1 MPKKK
6 SPVDKKEDRP
16 VTDRMK
22 DIQIVDELQES
33 YVDYAMSV
41 IVSRAIPDIR
51 DGLKPVQRRIL
62 WAMWEEGLK
71 SSSKFRKSATVVG
84 AVLGRYHPHGDSAV
98 YDAMVRM
105 AQDFSMRYMLVHGQ
119 GNFGSIDGDSP
130 AAMRYTEAKLS
141 KISEELLF
149 DIEKDTVDWQ
159 PNYDGT
165 REEPKCLPA
174 KLPEL
179 LLNGTMGIAVG
190 MATSIPPH
198 NLGEV
203 VDAIIHLIANPEA
216 DVKDL
221 MKYIPG
227 PDFPTGGVIYKS
239 EEMEKAYSTGR
250 GSVMMRALTDIEEK
264 KNHMSIVITE
274 IPYQVNKS
282 VLIEKI
288 ASLVQDK
295 KIEGIKDVRD
305 ESGRAG
311 LRIAI
316 DLKQGISPERIL
328 NRLFKNTDLQ
338 KSFHFNMVALVDG
351 LQPRTVSLKE
361 ILSAYVDHRKKT
373 VVRRV
378 KFDLKKAEER
388 AHILEGLVI
397 ALGDIDKVIA
407 TIKKSADRADAHK
420 NLVKKFKL
428 TPVQADA
435 ILDMKL
441 QSLASLEA
449 KKIKDELEEKKKII
463 KELKGILKSEKKI
476 FEIIVSELEE
486 IKKEHNDERRTKI
499 VKDEIKEFK
508 DEDFVLEKE
517 TVIFLTAD
525 GYIKR
530 IPPESFRT
538 QGRGGRGLQG
548 FNLKENDKISKL
560 LVSSTHDSILFFT
573 DSGKVFKTKVY
584 NIPESSRTTK
594 GKIVHTFLGLSDS
607 DKVTTFLTY
616 NEKDKDMR
624 DNFFVM
630 ATENGVVKKTAVPE
644 FDNVRSSGI
653 IAVNLKSGDT
663 LRWAR
668 ISTGKDTFLFATRG
682 GQSIRFSEKEV
693 RPMGRG
699 ASGVEAIKMKKGD
712 RVAGFA
718 VIGSGNIKGRKL
730 LVVTEN
736 GYGKQ
741 TPIDNYKTQKRG
753 GRGITTVKVTD
764 KTGPLSAIH
773 LVDGEI
779 EEVIAFSEKGLI
791 IRTGLK
797 DIRTAGRATQ
807 GVRVMKLDDEDSVV
821 GVVCL

>member
-6 SPVDKKEDRP
+6 SPEGEKSEYP
-16 VTDRMK
+16 VAERMK
-22 DIQIVDELQES
+22 EIQIVDELQES

-84 AVLGRYHPHGDSAV
+84 AVLGRYHPHGDTAV

-105 AQDFSMRYMLVHGQ
+105 AQDFSMRYMLVNGQ

-198 NLGEV
+198 NLGEI
-203 VDAIIHLIANPEA
+203 VDAIIYLIANPEA
-216 DVKDL
+216 DVKSL
-221 MKYIPG
+221 MKYVPG
-227 PDFPTGGVIYKS
+227 PDFPTGGIIYKS
-239 EEMEKAYSTGR
+239 EEMERAYSTGR

-264 KNHMSIVITE
+264 KNHMTIAITE

-288 ASLVQDK
+288 AGLVQDK

-305 ESGRAG
+305 ESGRDG

-361 ILSAYVDHRKKT
+361 ILSAYIGHRKKT

-463 KELKGILKSEKKI
+463 RELKAILKSEKKI

-499 VKDEIKEFK
+499 VRDEIKEFK

-560 LVSSTHDSILFFT
+560 LVASTHDSILFFT

-594 GKIVHTFLGLSDS
+594 GKLVHTFLGLSDS

-616 NEKDKDMR
+616 NDKDEDMR

-668 ISTGKDTFLFATRG
+668 ISSGKDTFLFATRD
-682 GQSIRFSEKEV
+682 GQSIRFSESQV

-699 ASGVEAIKMKKGD
+699 ASGVEAIKMKKDD

-741 TPIDNYKTQKRG
+741 TPIDNYKVQKRG
-753 GRGITTVKVTD
+753 GRGITTVKVTE